1 MPDGVLRIQG
11 EVGVRVTDVR
21 EYLARLEHA
30 YNSVYAFERAIGA
43 AERLARRWHGPV
55 FVLDPFDWPA
65 LPTRG
70 GRLFSAWPPSPEA
83 IASVVPARDRLV
95 LRTARFESPGFW
107 EFLGALNPLEVIRQ
121 YLKDRHERRR
131 DRAYRDAAEAR
142 RLELENRLL
151 ENRVIRERVELAKSL
166 GASDSDLTPLLNEL
180 VYRPLRAL
188 NPSQDEGTID
198 SAELIQEQASRE

>member
-30 YNSVYAFERAIGA
+30 YNSVYAFERAVSA
-43 AERLARRWHGPV
+43 AERLAQRWHRPIV
-55 FVLDPFDWPA
+55 AFDPFGWPA
-65 LPTRG
+65 LPTRA
-70 GRLFSAWPPSPEA
+70 GRIFSAWPPSQEA

-95 LRTARFESPGFW
+95 LKTARFESPGFW

-131 DRAYRDAAEAR
+131 DRAYREAAEAR
-142 RLELENRLL
+142 RLELENHLL

-166 GASDSDLTPLLNEL
+166 GASDAELAPLLNEL

-188 NPSQDEGTID
+188 NTSQDEGIID
-198 SAELIQEQASRE
+198 SAELTQEQTTR